1 MTAESFRIIIVTL
14 GLIWTVAL
22 VVLLVMTFVL
32 YRRMGAMRASI
43 MKAVTETKEAAK
55 PIMQIAAMI
64 EVVRSGIDL
73 VRNIKTKEGG
83 QQNERTTGA

>member
-1 MTAESFRIIIVTL
+1 MTVESFRIIIVTL

-22 VVLLVMTFVL
+22 VVLLVVTFVL
-32 YRRMGAMRASI
+32 YRKMSAMRASI
-43 MKAVTETKEAAK
+43 MKAVAETKEAAK

-73 VRNIKTKEGG
+73 IRNIKTKEGG
-83 QQNERTTGA
+83 EQNERTTGA